1 MVFADRVDA
10 GRQLADRLKHL
21 RGSDAVALGLPRGGV
36 PVAAEVARALGVP
49 LDVIVVRK
57 LGVPYQPELA
67 MGAVGEGGIRVLNDD
82 VMRLAKVSDAALQ
95 AVQDVELAELNRRSV
110 RLRQGREAVSL
121 DGRTAIVIDDGIAT
135 GATARAACQIARAH
149 GAKSVIL
156 AVPIAPPDTV
166 RALSDV
172 ADEVVCVATP
182 GALSSIGQWYDDFT
196 QTSDDEVAR
205 LLDEAAARRP
215 ASATSTEVTVSSD
228 GVHLPGELTLPTDA
242 TGVVIFAHGSGSGR
256 ASPRN
261 AQVAQAQH
269 DAGLATLLFDL
280 LTPDE
285 AADRA
290 NVFDIGLLAKRVRG
304 AIDWIRDRSGVGHLP
319 LGLFGAST
327 GAAAAL
333 IAAAQAPSTVSAV
346 VSRGGRPDLAADR
359 LADVTAA
366 TLLIVGGADLE
377 VLELNRRA
385 QSSLVCRNRL
395 DVVPGASH
403 LFEEPGALDR
413 VAELAAE
420 WFSTHLHN
428 G

>member
-1 MVFADRVDA
+1 MAFANRVDA
-10 GRQLADRLKHL
+10 GRQLADRLRHVPA
-21 RGSDAVALGLPRGGV
+21 DAVALGLPRGGV
-36 PVAAEVARALGVP
+36 PVAAEVSRALGIP

-67 MGAVGEGGIRVLNDD
+67 MGAVGEGGVRVLNDD
-82 VMRLAKVSDAALQ
+82 VMRLAHVSDAALQ
-95 AVQDVELAELNRRSV
+95 AVEDEELAELSRRTT
-110 RLRQGREAVSL
+110 RLRQGREPVPL

-156 AVPIAPPDTV
+156 AVPIAPPDAV
-166 RALSDV
+166 RSLSDV

-182 GALSSIGQWYDDFT
+182 GELSSIGQWYDDFT

-205 LLDEAAARRP
+205 LLEEADARRP
-215 ASATSTEVTVSSD
+215 AAATSTEVTVSTD
-228 GVHLPGELTLPTDA
+228 GVHLPGELTAPSGA
-242 TGVVIFAHGSGSGR
+242 SGVVVFAHGSGSGR

-261 AQVAQAQH
+261 VQVAQAQH
-269 DAGLATLLFDL
+269 EAGLATLLFDL
-280 LTPDE
+280 LTPEE
-285 AADRA
+285 AADRS
-290 NVFDIGLLAKRVRG
+290 NVFDIVLLARRVRG
-304 AIDWIRDRSGVGHLP
+304 AIDWIHDRSDVGHLP

-333 IAAAQAPSTVSAV
+333 MAAAEVPSSVAAV

-359 LADVTAA
+359 LTDVTAP
-366 TLLIVGGADLE
+366 TLLIVGGADVE

-385 QSSLVCRNRL
+385 QASLVCRNRL
-395 DVVPGASH
+395 DVVPGATH

-420 WFSTHLHN
+420 WFGTHLRT